1 MAWANSKNAAALK
14 DSVQAKY
21 PGTQIIYTVGDLDHQ
36 GGTSDHNPDDDPR
49 YNTDQKDSDSKQE
62 VRAVDIMVNS
72 AFSAAQAAALV
83 KLLLANCRNRT
94 YYIIYN
100 RKMYHSKRG
109 FAAENYSGKDPHTNH
124 IHVSTLAAQDENS
137 TPWNLSVITTG
148 GGTVAD
154 SPLVQ
159 DMAYRL
165 DALIRGQAK
174 TSGGPSKGQDVWLVN
189 QVNAMQKTLAA
200 LTAALGA
207 VANDADKAEI
217 LAAVQAVGQESA
229 DRDAAIQDALAE
241 YTDGGATAEEVMVK
255 LGELLTAKSETP
267 EV

>member
-1 MAWANSKNAAALK
+1 MAWSNSKNAQALK

-21 PGTQIIYTVGDLDHQ
+21 QGTQVIYTVGDLDHQ
-36 GGTSDHNPDDDPR
+36 GSTSDHNPDDDPR
-49 YNTDQKDSDSKQE
+49 YNTDQKDADSKQE

-72 AFSAAQAAALV
+72 SFSSAQAAALV
-83 KLLLANCRNRT
+83 QLLLKNCRNRT

-109 FAAENYSGKDPHTNH
+109 FVAENYSGKDPHTNH

-137 TPWNLSVITTG
+137 TPWNLSVIST
-148 GGTVAD
+148 GGTVTD

-159 DMAYRL
+159 DMAYRI
-165 DALIRGQAK
+165 DAALMRGLTK
-174 TSGGPSKGQDVWLVN
+174 TIGGPSKGQDVWIVN
-189 QVNAMQKTLAA
+189 QLNAMQKTLAA
-200 LTAALGA
+200 LTAALAAA
-207 VANDADKAEI
+207 VNDADKAEI
-217 LAAVQAVGQESA
+217 LAAIQATGQESA
-229 DRDAAIQDALAE
+229 DRDAAIQAALDE
-241 YTDGGATAEEVMVK
+241 YSDGGATAEEVMAK